1 MILLLNLYIE
11 TYKFKDLKIVTMTFL
26 PKSHQSK
33 QRKVSYIDIILV
45 VLLLPN
51 ITLEKSSSVNTPHI
65 AVINPVY
72 YL

>member
-1 MILLLNLYIE
+1 MILLLYLYIK
-11 TYKFKDLKIVTMTFL
+11 TYKFKDLITVIMTFL
-26 PKSHQSK
+26 PKTHQSK
-33 QRKVSYIDIILV
+33 HRKVSYIDIILV